1 MPSDNFVPK
10 LLQKSII
17 SGPDSRKL
25 FVLEEKGKKWI
36 GKNHKKKGFTFQID
50 KDFMKDV
57 ETKNVIKVCF

>member
-1 MPSDNFVPK
+1 MPSDKFVPK

-36 GKNHKKKGFTFQID
+36 GKI
-50 KDFMKDV
+50 
-57 ETKNVIKVCF
+57 